1 MQSLTPRQA
10 EVLALIRD
18 HLTHFGMP
26 PTRAE
31 IAEELGFRSANAADD
46 HLKALARKGAI
57 ILTPGASRGV
67 RLLEN
72 WVTAH
77 NLPIVGRVAAGSP
90 IFCEQHIDDHLE
102 IDGRV
107 FKPKADYLLRVTGS
121 SMVNAGIL
129 NRDLLAVHRTQEI
142 RNGQIVVARINDEV
156 TVKRFQRKGRKVH
169 LKPENPDFPVLEV
182 DLKSEQFE
190 IEGVGVG
197 IVRNGTPL

>member
-18 HLTHFGMP
+18 HLARFGMP

-31 IAEELGFRSANAADD
+31 IAEVLGFRSANAADD

-57 ILTPGASRGV
+57 ALTPGASRGV
-67 RLLEN
+67 RLLDN
-72 WVTAH
+72 WVTAR

-90 IFCEQHIDDHLE
+90 IFCEQHIEDHLD
-102 IDGRV
+102 IDSRV
-107 FKPKADYLLRVTGS
+107 FKPRADYLLRVTGT
-121 SMVNAGIL
+121 SMLNAGIL
-129 NRDLLAVHRTQEI
+129 DRDLLAVHRTQDI
-142 RNGQIVVARINDEV
+142 NNGQVVVARVNDEV
-156 TVKRFQRKGRKVH
+156 TVKRFHKKGRRIQ

-197 IVRNGTPL
+197 VVRNGVPL